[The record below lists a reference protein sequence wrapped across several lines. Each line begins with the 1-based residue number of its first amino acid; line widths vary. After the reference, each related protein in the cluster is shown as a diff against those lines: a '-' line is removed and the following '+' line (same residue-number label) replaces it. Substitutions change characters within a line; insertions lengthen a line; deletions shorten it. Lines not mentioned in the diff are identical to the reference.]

1 MSVIENIDQNFRR
14 TQAPDESALLYDV
27 VFVLN
32 INSRGWILE
41 KICNVI
47 AKEGGYNTTTVY
59 TEGNDRLSTPLPAAR
74 AYFFSHYILYMSALE
89 REPLVASGLRFVWFT
104 HPNAGGRYSLQE
116 IGYGLNNVTTVFT
129 ANSEHARLIAELG
142 VDRRKVATIFGGA
155 DPEAFV
161 HKKRGHGKVGFVG
174 AYYERK
180 NPDLMLEVIK
190 AMPETEFVLLGPSPD
205 EVENSG
211 LLWSNWKRY
220 EELSRQS
227 NLHVISVP
235 YSQYARHMR
244 DIDVY
249 VSLSRLEGG
258 PIPIVEA
265 LLSNAIPIATKTGFA
280 EDIITD
286 GVNGHILEIECKL
299 EHVVN
304 KIRLAVADTETNVRK
319 SSLHLSWS
327 AFGKKFWDYI
337 FPVPQR
343 SLDFS
348 SLANCVRY
356 CREGFNAKETKGRN
370 VHGKAARILF
380 PRRPGDEGLGSL
392 TLRFQVK
399 QLPAGTSCHLSLKL
413 NGVDIG
419 ARIFSANKQ
428 HEWRVAIPKTI
439 EAVDR
444 YALLLS
450 PVLNPPPAQP
460 VPSFLCLESID
471 LDEHGK
477 ASLGPI
483 PTEERAAFTAAS
495 VEGAPNL

>member
-1 MSVIENIDQNFRR
+1 MSVLENIDKNLRR
-14 TQAPDESALLYDV
+14 AQAPDESAILYDV

-47 AKEGGYNTTTVY
+47 AKEGGYNTTILY
-59 TEGNDRLSTPLPAAR
+59 TERNDRLSTPLPAAR

-89 REPLVASGLRFVWFT
+89 REPQVASALRFVWFT
-104 HPNAGGRYSLQE
+104 HPNASGRYSLQE

-129 ANSEHARLIAELG
+129 ANSDHARLLAELG
-142 VDRRKVATIFGGA
+142 VDRRKVATILGAA

-161 HKKRGHGKVGFVG
+161 HKQRGRGKVGFVG

-180 NPDLMLEVIK
+180 NPDLMLEVIR
-190 AMPETEFVLLGPSPD
+190 AMPETEFMLLGPSPD

-220 EELSRQS
+220 EELSRQT
-227 NLHVISVP
+227 NLQVISAP
-235 YSQYARHMR
+235 YSEYAQHMR
-244 DIDVY
+244 EMDVY

-265 LLSNAIPIATKTGFA
+265 LLANAIPIATKTGFA
-280 EDIITD
+280 ADIITD
-286 GVNGHILEIECKL
+286 GVNGHLLEIECQL
-299 EHVVN
+299 AQVVD
-304 KIRLAVADTETNVRK
+304 KIRLAIADTETNVRD

-327 AFGKKFWDYI
+327 AFGKNFWDYI
-337 FPVPQR
+337 FPPPQR
-343 SLDFS
+343 SLEFS

-356 CREGFNAKETKGRN
+356 CREGFAEKETKGRN
-370 VHGKAARILF
+370 VHGKSARILF
-380 PRRPGDEGLGSL
+380 RRRPGDEKLDSL
-392 TLRFQVK
+392 VLRFRVK
-399 QLPAGTSCHLSLKL
+399 QLPAGTSCQLGLSL

-419 ARIFSANKQ
+419 ARTFSANKQ

-439 EAVDR
+439 EAADR

-450 PVLNPPPAQP
+450 PVLTPPPEQP
-460 VPSFLCLESID
+460 VNSFLRLESINF
-471 LDEHGK
+471 DEHDRTPHGTT
-477 ASLGPI
+477 PR
-483 PTEERAAFTAAS
+483 EERAAFTAAS